1 MSELPQQH
9 APKIAVVLGAGG
21 IAGYSFHAGSLAAIE
36 QATGWDAR
44 TAEILIGTSAGS
56 SVGAVIRGNVSVSTL
71 VDRILSVPTDYKG
84 MDRLRRVAGRGESLF
99 SARLPLP
106 ASPGLVWKELMGLR
120 RPNIGRLVAG
130 SLPIGVLNTE
140 VLAEQADVLHPTS
153 WPEKRLWIPAVDLD
167 TGEVTVFGRD
177 HQGVGVGTAVA
188 ASCAIPAY
196 FKPVEIDGRRFV
208 DGGVRSLVNANLL
221 AESGVDLVVVTSPLS
236 LSRWSVGSPLTSAI
250 RSLPTHQLRREIAV
264 LQDAGILTLVLEPDP
279 TTSRVMGANAMD
291 PTRMVPVLTAS
302 AMAATEQL
310 EESVDTE
317 ILDLLRQAGKR
328 LIPPVDVPY
337 PD

>member
-1 MSELPQQH
+1 MSASAPKT
-9 APKIAVVLGAGG
+9 APKIALALGAGG

-44 TAEILIGTSAGS
+44 TAEVVIGTSAGS

-106 ASPGLVWKELMGLR
+106 ASPGLVVKELTGFD
-120 RPNIGRLVAG
+120 RPNLGRLLAG
-130 SLPIGVLNTE
+130 SLPVGVLNTE
-140 VLAEQADVLHPTS
+140 VLGEQADVLHPNG
-153 WPEKRLWIPAVDLD
+153 WPETKLWIPAVDLD

-177 HQGVGVGTAVA
+177 HRHVAVGTAVA

-208 DGGVRSLVNANLL
+208 DGGVRSLVNVDLL
-221 AESGVDLVVVTSPLS
+221 ADMDVDLVVVTSPLS
-236 LSRWSVGSPLTSAI
+236 LSRWSVVNPLACVL
-250 RSLPTHQLRREIAV
+250 RSLPGFQLRQEVAALHR
-264 LQDAGILTLVLEPDP
+264 AGIATLVVEPTP
-279 TTSRVMGANAMD
+279 TTTRVMGPNAMD

-302 AMAATEQL
+302 ALAASELL
-310 EESVDTE
+310 ETSVEPE
-317 ILDLLRQAGKR
+317 ILDLLRQAGKQ
-328 LIPPVDVPY
+328 LASPPDAPY